1 MGSGK
6 ADQHHRVKLMVSSTA
21 AQYYKTYLF
30 GIHFQ
35 QVGRMSVIES
45 VSKLPLRWS
54 WVHACLSVK
63 VESKSIHL
71 TLVQG
76 GITYGAIEEASI
88 SSKTIDKHV
97 IINFCDKNAWIT
109 RFRDKMI
116 FYLYDK
122 NAIYYEISWCI
133 MIYHDMICSIII
145 KLIANIYTVL
155 STAFLFY
162 QLPIFSTY
170 SNSVLSIANIFYQ

>member
-1 MGSGK
+1 
-6 ADQHHRVKLMVSSTA
+6 
-21 AQYYKTYLF
+21 
-30 GIHFQ
+30 
-35 QVGRMSVIES
+35 MSVIES

-54 WVHACLSVK
+54 WIHACLSVS
-63 VESKSIHL
+63 VESKSNHL

-76 GITYGAIEEASI
+76 GITCGAIEEASI

-97 IINFCDKNAWIT
+97 IMNFCDKNAIIT
-109 RFRDKMI
+109 RFRDKRI

-122 NAIYYEISWCI
+122 TAIYYDMSWCV
-133 MIYHDMICSIII
+133 MICLDLSRNFMVYHDMSWYIMICSIVS
-145 KLIANIYTVL
+145 YTVL

-170 SNSVLSIANIFYQ
+170 SNFVLSIANIFYQYPLCSIDSHSVLSIGYQR

>member
-1 MGSGK
+1 MPNKFTICSSISTADATSPLCFFQVQLLIRINMRIPWSIFQLLTT
-6 ADQHHRVKLMVSSTA
+6 ADQPWINVCLLGAGKSDKHHRVKLMVGSI

-54 WVHACLSVK
+54 WIHACLSVS
-63 VESKSIHL
+63 VESKSNHL

-76 GITYGAIEEASI
+76 GITCGAIEEASI

-97 IINFCDKNAWIT
+97 IINFS
-109 RFRDKMI
+109 F
-116 FYLYDK
+116 
-122 NAIYYEISWCI
+122 
-133 MIYHDMICSIII
+133 
-145 KLIANIYTVL
+145 
-155 STAFLFY
+155 
-162 QLPIFSTY
+162 
-170 SNSVLSIANIFYQ
+170 LSIAKLFNL

>member
-1 MGSGK
+1 
-6 ADQHHRVKLMVSSTA
+6 
-21 AQYYKTYLF
+21 
-30 GIHFQ
+30 
-35 QVGRMSVIES
+35 MSVIES

-97 IINFCDKNAWIT
+97 IINY
-109 RFRDKMI
+109 REKM
-116 FYLYDK
+116 
-122 NAIYYEISWCI
+122 
-133 MIYHDMICSIII
+133 
-145 KLIANIYTVL
+145 
-155 STAFLFY
+155 
-162 QLPIFSTY
+162 P
-170 SNSVLSIANIFYQ
+170 